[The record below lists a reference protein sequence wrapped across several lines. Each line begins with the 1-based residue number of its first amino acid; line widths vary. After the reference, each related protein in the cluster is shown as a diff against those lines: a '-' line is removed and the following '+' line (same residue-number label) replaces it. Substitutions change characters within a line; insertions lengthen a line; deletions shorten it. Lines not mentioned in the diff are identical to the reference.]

1 MAPPS
6 CTGRFGWSKPG
17 TATHV
22 ILIALIHRITD
33 ASRVDRMTIWRKLI
47 FADKCHHAI
56 KRVADNLGFRNPV
69 APDELKIHLI
79 ISHET
84 TDSPTIFFIGL
95 LFIVTLASRLLYSAQ
110 KIEVVALRGSR
121 IYLIQFK
128 DA

>member
-84 TDSPTIFFIGL
+84 TDSPTIFFYRPTVYRYLSLATFIQRPKNRSRGL
-95 LFIVTLASRLLYSAQ
+95 AA
-110 KIEVVALRGSR
+110 K
-121 IYLIQFK
+121 
-128 DA
+128 